1 MSRNVL
7 ISLSLGTLVL
17 IGCAGVPVAQGQ
29 ASHGSEDS
37 MSKPLGA
44 VTIEPY
50 TLTLGMSGYSPVSYI
65 EQNRAEP
72 GSPRFS
78 AEHDGVTYFFTSDA
92 QRRTFERSPGR
103 FLPAYGGY
111 CAFGCSVDMKFVPDP
126 TSFEVI
132 NGRTHLFLKNA
143 EVDAK
148 KLWDDA
154 DPAAVRAEADAFWA
168 SQSSSRAYING
179 RNVPSSGIGLDGY
192 SPVSY
197 FTAGGPEKGDPAFAV
212 EHNGVTYHLTSAAQV
227 EMFKA
232 DPLKYEPQCGGW
244 CAFGMS
250 VQDKFP
256 VDPTK
261 YRVINDRLYL
271 FLNNDQ
277 VNAYELWGQGAE
289 GELLGRAHAHWKKVS
304 GQ

>member
-1 MSRNVL
+1 MIRSTIFAMPLGAMAVL
-7 ISLSLGTLVL
+7 
-17 IGCAGVPVAQGQ
+17 GCAGAPLAHAQPSGQ
-29 ASHGSEDS
+29 HAMSQHSSET
-37 MSKPLGA
+37 A
-44 VTIEPY
+44 VEPF

-65 EQNRAEP
+65 EHNRAEP
-72 GSPRFS
+72 GSPRYT
-78 AEHDGVTYFFTSDA
+78 AEYDGVTYFFTSDA
-92 QRRTFERSPGR
+92 QRRTFERSPSR

-111 CAFGCSVDMKFVPDP
+111 CAFGCSVDSKFIPDP

-148 KLWDDA
+148 KLWHDA
-154 DPAAVRAEADAFWA
+154 DPAKVRAEADEFWA
-168 SQSSSRAYING
+168 SQSKSKAYING
-179 RNVPSSGIGLDGY
+179 RNVPASGIGLDGY

-232 DPLKYEPQCGGW
+232 NPAKYEPQCGGW
-244 CAFGMS
+244 CAFGMT
-250 VQDKFP
+250 VEDKFP

-261 YRVINDRLYL
+261 YRVIDDRLYL

-277 VNAYELWGQGAE
+277 VNAHDLWGQGE
-289 GELLGRAHAHWKKVS
+289 QQELLGKAHAHWKTVS

>member
-1 MSRNVL
+1 MIRSTIFAL
-7 ISLSLGTLVL
+7 PLGAMAV
-17 IGCAGVPVAQGQ
+17 IGCAGAPLAHAQPSGRHAMSQ
-29 ASHGSEDS
+29 HSSES
-37 MSKPLGA
+37 A
-44 VTIEPY
+44 VEPF

-65 EQNRAEP
+65 EHNRAEP
-72 GSPRFS
+72 GSPRYS

-92 QRRTFERSPGR
+92 QRRTFERSPSR

-111 CAFGCSVDMKFVPDP
+111 CAFGCSVDSKFVPDP

-154 DPAAVRAEADAFWA
+154 DPAKVRAEADEFWA
-168 SQSSSRAYING
+168 SQSKSKAYING
-179 RNVPSSGIGLDGY
+179 RNVPASGIGLDGY

-232 DPLKYEPQCGGW
+232 NPAKYEPQCGGW
-244 CAFGMS
+244 CAFGMT

-261 YRVINDRLYL
+261 YRVIDDRLYL

-277 VNAYELWGQGAE
+277 VNAYDLWGQGE
-289 GELLGRAHAHWKKVS
+289 QRELLGKAHTHWKKVS